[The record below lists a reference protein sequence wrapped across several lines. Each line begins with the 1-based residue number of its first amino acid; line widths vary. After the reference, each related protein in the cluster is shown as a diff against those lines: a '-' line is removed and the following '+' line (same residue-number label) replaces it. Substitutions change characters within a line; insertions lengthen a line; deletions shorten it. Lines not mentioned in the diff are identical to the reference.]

1 MTQLE
6 NLETK
11 HKVKLSVPLIASY
24 IDKGYTQADIAR
36 ICNVS
41 YQAVSNY
48 IKRHYDDL
56 APLIGSNNIMIM
68 KAKHIASKAQ
78 DNIAIILDDKPE
90 KKDLFA
96 LNAVSGTHIDK
107 MRLLSD
113 KSTQN
118 LSIATLNA
126 NIKDLDKGIA
136 EDEARL
142 RQLIGSET
150 YEERP
155 SSQS

>member
-1 MTQLE
+1 MIHNIEDLE
-6 NLETK
+6 PK

-24 IDKGYTQADIAR
+24 IDKGCTQADIAR
-36 ICNVS
+36 RCNVS

-56 APLIGSNNIMIM
+56 APLLGSNNIMIM

-113 KSTQN
+113 QSTSN
-118 LSIATLNA
+118 ISIDAIHTRR
-126 NIKDLDKGIA
+126 
-136 EDEARL
+136 EDIQKRL
-142 RQLIGSET
+142 KELRERRMKLTGSET

-155 SSQS
+155 SSQ